1 MILLAVIM
9 LFVST
14 ISLQNSEMLVMEEE
28 NN

>member
-9 LFVST
+9 LFVSA